1 MTAEE
6 HQVIVQRQDLE
17 KMADVMVYVLRHH
30 KRKDEMN
37 AALHMTPTRYSP
49 LTSSIET
56 VKNRLDALL
65 SGIREEEE
73 TDDTDGEESTG
84 DSE

>member
-6 HQVIVQRQDLE
+6 HQVVVQRQDLE
-17 KMADVMVYVLRHH
+17 KMQDVLVYVLRHH

-56 VKNRLDALL
+56 VVDRVKSLL
-65 SGIREEEE
+65 EGIRDPDAGEDAGESEE
-73 TDDTDGEESTG
+73 
-84 DSE
+84 

>member
-17 KMADVMVYVLRHH
+17 KMQDVMTYVLRHH

-56 VKNRLDALL
+56 VADRIKILL
-65 SGIREEEE
+65 EGIRE
-73 TDDTDGEESTG
+73 DGGEEQ
-84 DSE
+84 E

>member
-6 HQVIVQRQDLE
+6 HQIIVQRQDLE
-17 KMADVMVYVLRHH
+17 KMLDVLTYVVRHH

-56 VKNRLDALL
+56 VVDRMKSLME
-65 SGIREEEE
+65 GIRDPNGGEDAGESEE
-73 TDDTDGEESTG
+73 
-84 DSE
+84 

>member
-1 MTAEE
+1 MMTAEE
-6 HQVIVQRQDLE
+6 HQVVVQRQDLE
-17 KMADVMVYVLRHH
+17 KMQDVLVYVLRHH

-56 VKNRLDALL
+56 VVDRVKSLL
-65 SGIREEEE
+65 EGIRDPDAGEDAGESEE
-73 TDDTDGEESTG
+73 
-84 DSE
+84 